1 MSWEQEP
8 SEGDWDRL
16 VARLRAAESV
26 LLVAHVNPDAD
37 ALGSA
42 LAAGLAMRQLG
53 IPAVVSFDESPFRVP
68 RSLAWLPGSEILVPV
83 ELTPTRLDVA
93 VSFDAS
99 AIERLGRL
107 GAVCRGAQL
116 FAAVDHHRSYTGFA
130 QISLVDV
137 TAPAAAVLA
146 LELVDRLG
154 AVLTKDIATCI
165 YAGVTTDTGSFQFA
179 GTTADTHR
187 LVARLHDAGIEHDL
201 IARAVFADR
210 PFASLQ
216 LLGRALDHAQLDTSA
231 LGGLGLVS
239 TWVSLADRRELGL
252 HLDAAESIIDTLRET
267 SQAHVAVVLKE
278 GDDHVWRVSTRSK
291 GVIDV
296 SAVCGD
302 LGGGGHR
309 SAAGYSEEGPR
320 EQVLARLRDGLETQA
335 KSISSP

>member
-1 MSWEQEP
+1 MP
-8 SEGDWDRL
+8 TTGDWDRL
-16 VARLRAAESV
+16 VARLQAAESV

-42 LAAGLAMRQLG
+42 LAAGLAMRQVG
-53 IPAVVSFDESPFRVP
+53 IPAFVSFDESPFRVP
-68 RSLAWLPGSEILVPV
+68 QSLAWMPGAEILVPV

-107 GAVCRGAQL
+107 GAICRGAQL
-116 FAAVDHHRSYTGFA
+116 FAAIDHHRSYTGFA
-130 QISLVDV
+130 QLSLVDV

-146 LELVDRLG
+146 LDLVDRLG
-154 AVLTKDIATCI
+154 AELTKDIATCI

-187 LVARLHDAGIEHDL
+187 LAARLHAAGIDHDL

-216 LLGRALDHAQLDTSA
+216 LLGRALDHAQLDVDA
-231 LGGLGLVS
+231 LGGLGLVT
-239 TWVSLADRRELGL
+239 TWVSLADRQELGL
-252 HLDAAESIIDTLRET
+252 YLDAAESIIDTLRET

-296 SAVCGD
+296 SAVCGT

-309 SAAGYSEEGPR
+309 VAAGYSDAGPR
-320 EQVLARLRDGLETQA
+320 EEVLARLVGELEAQA
-335 KSISSP
+335 MTTSSP